1 MCPTFKKRREF
12 LSKLQ
17 FEDRDRSSSFTEKI
31 QNLFVRSGSESKD
44 RSVTSSAEDISNENK
59 IFGRNIADVPTHLD
73 GKLFGSQTGYGYN
86 GTEGT
91 SHGMLRKTSTI
102 TENGIPEVIVRC
114 LKKINKEKTTV
125 GLYRTNGENK
135 AIKNL
140 RLIYV

>member
-1 MCPTFKKRREF
+1 MQLDE
-12 LSKLQ
+12 
-17 FEDRDRSSSFTEKI
+17 RDRSSSFTKTF
-31 QNLFVRSGSESKD
+31 QNIFARSASESQ
-44 RSVTSSAEDISNENK
+44 RSSVNSSKEDITRQGNK
-59 IFGRNIADVPTHLD
+59 IFGRNLVDVPTYLD

-91 SHGMLRKTSTI
+91 SHGMLRKSSTF

-114 LKKINKEKTTV
+114 IKKINKEKTTV

-140 RLIYV
+140 RYIYA

>member
-1 MCPTFKKRREF
+1 MQLDERE
-12 LSKLQ
+12 
-17 FEDRDRSSSFTEKI
+17 RSSSFTEKI
-31 QNLFVRSGSESKD
+31 QNLFVRSGSESQD
-44 RSVTSSAEDISNENK
+44 RSVSSSIEDISNQNK
-59 IFGRNIADVPTHLD
+59 IFGKNIADVPTYLD

-91 SHGMLRKTSTI
+91 SHGMLRKSSTF

-114 LKKINKEKTTV
+114 IKKINKEKTTV

-140 RLIYV
+140 RYIYA

>member
-1 MCPTFKKRREF
+1 MQLDE
-12 LSKLQ
+12 
-17 FEDRDRSSSFTEKI
+17 RDRSSSFTEKI
-31 QNLFVRSGSESKD
+31 QNLFVRSGSESQD
-44 RSVTSSAEDISNENK
+44 RSVSSSIEDISNQNK
-59 IFGRNIADVPTHLD
+59 IFGKNIADVPTYLD

-91 SHGMLRKTSTI
+91 SHGMLRKSSTF

-114 LKKINKEKTTV
+114 IKKINKEKTIV

-140 RLIYV
+140 RYIYA